1 MKDLFPA
8 LFYLIAS
15 GYIFFLVFLGILFPP
30 ELSSSGK
37 KKHDVVLLLLFAGG
51 LLLNFLSR
59 AFFLPPLAERILH
72 SGSLLLT
79 AGAGF
84 FLFYP
89 HIFSEKLCTL
99 AFLGGGG
106 LLLFEKPFFGGTLLC
121 LGGIYT
127 LQNAFFP
134 EGFSPKR
141 RLFFG
146 GLGAFFTGEGLSIL
160 LFSYGAPF
168 SLSAAS
174 LVLSFIGVPLFA
186 YAIIRGKTFSRKTS
200 WLLTSSLL
208 LYTLFSLF
216 GSLGILHM
224 QESYHEKILRE
235 ADSPLEVLKNK
246 FLFFENTGAILAKTV
261 ASDASLIAAIPETS
275 SSLDIRL
282 RLLNRRIGSDIVFL
296 MNHRGEAFASSDPL
310 LKGKN
315 YAFRSYF
322 QEAMAGKSGL
332 LYARG
337 ISTKTKGA
345 YFSRPLVDAEGN
357 IIAVLVVKTN
367 LLPVFGDF
375 IKAHDILMHQKGV
388 VFLGPEEFEDKNFPG
403 DFQREHFISGSLPL
417 PGGNWEIT
425 KLISPEPIFAYR
437 RILFS
442 FYMLIAL
449 LVLLLLLRYIQTNQL
464 IQKLQ
469 QEIRERQAAEK
480 AERAARSG
488 AEEINRLLKEE
499 RNRAQILAEEA
510 REASMAK
517 TTFLTNMSHEIRTPL
532 NAILGMIE
540 LLLETELD
548 EEQREY
554 AEIVQTSGDVLLA
567 QINDTLD
574 FSKIEAGRIK
584 LEFLPFSLAPL
595 LENMVSMLAPKA
607 EEKNL
612 QFRFSLDS
620 RIPQNLVG
628 DALRLRQV
636 LINLLGNAIKFTSS
650 GEVDFQVSLESQASE
665 SLKIRFSVLDT
676 GIGISRENM
685 KNLFKA
691 FEQADTSTTRRFGGT
706 GLGLAISKRLVELM
720 GGEIGVESKE
730 GEGSLFWISLPFLK
744 AEKKELP
751 KKKRALEK
759 LSGTSGEKGETKRI
773 LLAEDNPINRRV
785 ALTMLEKIGY
795 LTETA
800 ENGVEV
806 LERTEGRNFDL
817 ILMDIQMPEMDG
829 FEATR
834 LLRDREKLEKREK
847 IPIIAMTAHALA
859 EYREKCLAA
868 GMDDYVTKPV
878 TPKNLQKILQKH
890 LERAKSEDRKERQK
904 DMPSSPKG
912 GEEAPATPPLF
923 EEAKALEE
931 VEGDRE
937 FLRELVRLFVET
949 HEKTGEKLRKL
960 EKGND
965 WEEGIALAH
974 SLKSSSAN
982 LGFLRLGEEARQ
994 TERTL
999 REQLAAK
1006 EPESRDIPQK
1016 TLETLGILVEQTVF
1030 FAKTEIL

>member
-1 MKDLFPA
+1 
-8 LFYLIAS
+8 
-15 GYIFFLVFLGILFPP
+15 
-30 ELSSSGK
+30 
-37 KKHDVVLLLLFAGG
+37 
-51 LLLNFLSR
+51 
-59 AFFLPPLAERILH
+59 
-72 SGSLLLT
+72 
-79 AGAGF
+79 
-84 FLFYP
+84 
-89 HIFSEKLCTL
+89 
-99 AFLGGGG
+99 
-106 LLLFEKPFFGGTLLC
+106 
-121 LGGIYT
+121 
-127 LQNAFFP
+127 
-134 EGFSPKR
+134 
-141 RLFFG
+141 
-146 GLGAFFTGEGLSIL
+146 
-160 LFSYGAPF
+160 
-168 SLSAAS
+168 
-174 LVLSFIGVPLFA
+174 
-186 YAIIRGKTFSRKTS
+186 
-200 WLLTSSLL
+200 
-208 LYTLFSLF
+208 
-216 GSLGILHM
+216 
-224 QESYHEKILRE
+224 
-235 ADSPLEVLKNK
+235 
-246 FLFFENTGAILAKTV
+246 
-261 ASDASLIAAIPETS
+261 
-275 SSLDIRL
+275 
-282 RLLNRRIGSDIVFL
+282 
-296 MNHRGEAFASSDPL
+296 
-310 LKGKN
+310 
-315 YAFRSYF
+315 
-322 QEAMAGKSGL
+322 
-332 LYARG
+332 
-337 ISTKTKGA
+337 
-345 YFSRPLVDAEGN
+345 
-357 IIAVLVVKTN
+357 
-367 LLPVFGDF
+367 
-375 IKAHDILMHQKGV
+375 
-388 VFLGPEEFEDKNFPG
+388 
-403 DFQREHFISGSLPL
+403 
-417 PGGNWEIT
+417 
-425 KLISPEPIFAYR
+425 
-437 RILFS
+437 
-442 FYMLIAL
+442 MLIAL

-488 AEEINRLLKEE
+488 AEEINHLLKEE

-574 FSKIEAGRIK
+574 FSKIEAGRVK

-785 ALTMLEKIGY
+785 ALTMLEKMGY

-890 LERAKSEDRKERQK
+890 LERAKSEDQKERQK

-960 EKGND
+960 EKEND

-974 SLKSSSAN
+974 SLKSSYAN